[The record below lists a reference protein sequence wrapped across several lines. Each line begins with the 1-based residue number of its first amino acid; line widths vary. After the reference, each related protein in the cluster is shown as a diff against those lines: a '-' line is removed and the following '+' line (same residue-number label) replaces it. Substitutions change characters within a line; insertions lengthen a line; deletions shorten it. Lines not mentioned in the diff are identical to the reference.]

1 MKLIRKIF
9 IYLLLISSFLFLIT
23 GITYT
28 YLIYKPE
35 SIPSLAN
42 RFFDNK
48 YIIEYQNIDS
58 DGNFLSP
65 GLSFEDIFIKDLN
78 NKIILEADKIA
89 FGINILSTYR
99 KNYLDL
105 SFLNIKNFSYSDESP
120 SKSKTNF
127 KAFIG
132 MLDIQSDTFNLLA
145 NKTFIEIQ
153 NGNTSIV
160 NNNGV
165 LNNIS
170 FNELSIFNESSSD
183 KIYYS
188 SNFNLDEEIINNEN
202 FLNLESFSE
211 YEINLVLQSKGYLDL
226 NSGNLEN
233 INKYI
238 FKESKLITLSQYPI
252 TKISMVMHS
261 NINKNISGSF
271 EASIPDQNI
280 EGSILINNQIIT
292 IRSKLMFDMAE
303 IINFEEYFKLEGSE
317 EFNGILTINNKLVS
331 LELDS
336 SLSNTKI
343 TSIID
348 DLEKESIQELKT
360 TIKIKD
366 LSNPTYF
373 IYNKNFKSYIGS
385 KNNGYFS
392 LGNQFD
398 QQIESR
404 NFEDGFYLFLSLQ
417 KLDISNIS
425 LNNEINGVSNL
436 KSINLDVKELNFF
449 ENLYK
454 NQKFEIDFENNNIN
468 AAFSGKDLN
477 GMIATDKTGFIK
489 IEVFD
494 TKFEFQGI
502 NIIESGGSNNL
513 TDINLRF
520 TGRNIKTY
528 DDTFQDVDFYL
539 LRNKR
544 ITTIDNIKIKS
555 KNFNIGPTS
564 KNEKAYISYNKT
576 RDLYKVRGSYEINNK
591 DNSLNNFTNYNLG
604 YISTDLNIQWIS
616 LQELKDIQGNIK
628 FLIKDFES
636 KNSLPDSAFLRAL
649 KVFNLNAIIENISN
663 ETNIGNKNLVIN
675 RAEGDFY
682 ISQNRA
688 LINKPI
694 KLQTSEANMRWI
706 GEVLKNSDGIL
717 DKLNLDLEM
726 RLRVSENIPWYAA
739 IFGGVPALA
748 GGIVLENIFEDS
760 LDSVSTFNFKVK
772 GTVEE
777 PLIERLD

>member
-170 FNELSIFNESSSD
+170 FNELSIFNESGSD

-502 NIIESGGSNNL
+502 NIIESGGSNDL

-520 TGRNIKTY
+520 IGRNIKTY

>member
-170 FNELSIFNESSSD
+170 FNELSIFNESGSD

-331 LELDS
+331 LELES
-336 SLSNTKI
+336 NLSNTKI

-366 LSNPTYF
+366 LSNTTYF
-373 IYNKNFKSYIGS
+373 IYN
-385 KNNGYFS
+385 
-392 LGNQFD
+392 
-398 QQIESR
+398 
-404 NFEDGFYLFLSLQ
+404 
-417 KLDISNIS
+417 
-425 LNNEINGVSNL
+425 
-436 KSINLDVKELNFF
+436 
-449 ENLYK
+449 
-454 NQKFEIDFENNNIN
+454 
-468 AAFSGKDLN
+468 
-477 GMIATDKTGFIK
+477 
-489 IEVFD
+489 
-494 TKFEFQGI
+494 
-502 NIIESGGSNNL
+502 
-513 TDINLRF
+513 
-520 TGRNIKTY
+520 
-528 DDTFQDVDFYL
+528 
-539 LRNKR
+539 
-544 ITTIDNIKIKS
+544 
-555 KNFNIGPTS
+555 
-564 KNEKAYISYNKT
+564 
-576 RDLYKVRGSYEINNK
+576 
-591 DNSLNNFTNYNLG
+591 
-604 YISTDLNIQWIS
+604 
-616 LQELKDIQGNIK
+616 
-628 FLIKDFES
+628 
-636 KNSLPDSAFLRAL
+636 
-649 KVFNLNAIIENISN
+649 
-663 ETNIGNKNLVIN
+663 
-675 RAEGDFY
+675 
-682 ISQNRA
+682 
-688 LINKPI
+688 
-694 KLQTSEANMRWI
+694 
-706 GEVLKNSDGIL
+706 
-717 DKLNLDLEM
+717 
-726 RLRVSENIPWYAA
+726 
-739 IFGGVPALA
+739 
-748 GGIVLENIFEDS
+748 
-760 LDSVSTFNFKVK
+760 
-772 GTVEE
+772 
-777 PLIERLD
+777 

>member
-9 IYLLLISSFLFLIT
+9 IYLLLISSFLFLII

-28 YLIYKPE
+28 SLIYKPE

-105 SFLNIKNFSYSDESP
+105 NFLNIKNFSYSDESP

-127 KAFIG
+127 KAIIG

-145 NKTFIEIQ
+145 KKTFIEIQ
-153 NGNTSIV
+153 NGNTSII

-170 FNELSIFNESSSD
+170 FNELSIFNESGSD

-188 SNFNLDEEIINNEN
+188 SKFNLDEEIINNEN

-477 GMIATDKTGFIK
+477 GMIVTDKTGFIK

-502 NIIESGGSNNL
+502 NIIESDESNDL

-520 TGRNIKTY
+520 IGRNIKTY

-604 YISTDLNIQWIS
+604 YISTDLNIQWIN

-682 ISQNRA
+682 TSQNRA

-694 KLQTSEANMRWI
+694 KLQTSEANMRWT

-739 IFGGVPALA
+739 IFGGIPALA

>member
-1 MKLIRKIF
+1 
-9 IYLLLISSFLFLIT
+9 
-23 GITYT
+23 
-28 YLIYKPE
+28 
-35 SIPSLAN
+35 
-42 RFFDNK
+42 
-48 YIIEYQNIDS
+48 
-58 DGNFLSP
+58 
-65 GLSFEDIFIKDLN
+65 
-78 NKIILEADKIA
+78 
-89 FGINILSTYR
+89 
-99 KNYLDL
+99 
-105 SFLNIKNFSYSDESP
+105 
-120 SKSKTNF
+120 
-127 KAFIG
+127 
-132 MLDIQSDTFNLLA
+132 
-145 NKTFIEIQ
+145 
-153 NGNTSIV
+153 
-160 NNNGV
+160 
-165 LNNIS
+165 
-170 FNELSIFNESSSD
+170 
-183 KIYYS
+183 
-188 SNFNLDEEIINNEN
+188 
-202 FLNLESFSE
+202 
-211 YEINLVLQSKGYLDL
+211 
-226 NSGNLEN
+226 
-233 INKYI
+233 
-238 FKESKLITLSQYPI
+238 
-252 TKISMVMHS
+252 
-261 NINKNISGSF
+261 
-271 EASIPDQNI
+271 
-280 EGSILINNQIIT
+280 
-292 IRSKLMFDMAE
+292 

-331 LELDS
+331 LELES
-336 SLSNTKI
+336 NLSNTKI

-502 NIIESGGSNNL
+502 NIIESGGSNDL

-520 TGRNIKTY
+520 IGRNIKTY

-604 YISTDLNIQWIS
+604 YISTDLNIQWIG

-694 KLQTSEANMRWI
+694 KLQTSEANMRWT

>member
-9 IYLLLISSFLFLIT
+9 IYLLLISSFLFLII

-28 YLIYKPE
+28 SLIYKPE

-65 GLSFEDIFIKDLN
+65 GLSFEGILIKDLN

-105 SFLNIKNFSYSDESP
+105 NFLNIKNFSYSDESP

-127 KAFIG
+127 KAIIG

-153 NGNTSIV
+153 NGNTSII

-170 FNELSIFNESSSD
+170 FNELSIFNESGSD

-202 FLNLESFSE
+202 LLDLEAFSE
-211 YEINLVLQSKGYLDL
+211 YEINLALQSKGYLDL

-331 LELDS
+331 LELES
-336 SLSNTKI
+336 NLSNTKI

-477 GMIATDKTGFIK
+477 GMIVTDKTGFIK

-502 NIIESGGSNNL
+502 NIIESGGSNDL

-520 TGRNIKTY
+520 IGRNIKTY

-682 ISQNRA
+682 TSQNRA

-694 KLQTSEANMRWI
+694 KLQTSEANMRWT

>member
-23 GITYT
+23 GVTYT
-28 YLIYKPE
+28 SLIYKPE

-105 SFLNIKNFSYSDESP
+105 NFLNIKNFSYSDESP
-120 SKSKTNF
+120 SKNKTNF
-127 KAFIG
+127 KAIIG

-153 NGNTSIV
+153 NGNTSII

-170 FNELSIFNESSSD
+170 FNELSIFNESGSD

-188 SNFNLDEEIINNEN
+188 SKFNLDEEIINNEN

-336 SLSNTKI
+336 NLSNTKI

-436 KSINLDVKELNFF
+436 RSINLNVKELNFF

-502 NIIESGGSNNL
+502 NIIESGGSNDL

-520 TGRNIKTY
+520 IGRNIKTY

-604 YISTDLNIQWIS
+604 YISTDLNIQWIG

-682 ISQNRA
+682 TSQNRA

-694 KLQTSEANMRWI
+694 KLQTSEANMRWT

>member
-105 SFLNIKNFSYSDESP
+105 NFLNIKNFSYSDESP

-153 NGNTSIV
+153 NGNTSII

-170 FNELSIFNESSSD
+170 FNELSIFNESGSD

-336 SLSNTKI
+336 NLSNTKI

-477 GMIATDKTGFIK
+477 GMIVTDKTGFIK

-502 NIIESGGSNNL
+502 NIIESGGSNDL

-520 TGRNIKTY
+520 IGRNIKTY

-604 YISTDLNIQWIS
+604 YISTDLNIQWIN
-616 LQELKDIQGNIK
+616 LKELKDIQGNIK

-682 ISQNRA
+682 TSQNRA

-694 KLQTSEANMRWI
+694 KLQTSEANMRWT

>member
-105 SFLNIKNFSYSDESP
+105 NFLNIKNFSYSDESP

-153 NGNTSIV
+153 NGNTSII

-170 FNELSIFNESSSD
+170 FNELSIFNESGSD

-436 KSINLDVKELNFF
+436 RSINLNVKELNFF

-477 GMIATDKTGFIK
+477 GMIVTDKTGFIK

-502 NIIESGGSNNL
+502 NIIESGGSNDL

-520 TGRNIKTY
+520 IGRNIKTY

-694 KLQTSEANMRWI
+694 KLQTSEANMRWT

-739 IFGGVPALA
+739 IFGGIPALA

>member
-153 NGNTSIV
+153 NGNTSII

-170 FNELSIFNESSSD
+170 FNELSIFNESGSD

-477 GMIATDKTGFIK
+477 GMIVTDKTGFIK

-502 NIIESGGSNNL
+502 NIIESGGSNDL

-520 TGRNIKTY
+520 IGRNIKTY

>member
-105 SFLNIKNFSYSDESP
+105 NFLNIKNFSYSDESP

-127 KAFIG
+127 KAIIG

-153 NGNTSIV
+153 NGNTSII

-170 FNELSIFNESSSD
+170 FNELSIFNESGSD

-261 NINKNISGSF
+261 NINKNISGLF

-436 KSINLDVKELNFF
+436 RSINLNVKELNFF

-502 NIIESGGSNNL
+502 NIIESGGSNDL

-520 TGRNIKTY
+520 IGRNIKTY

-564 KNEKAYISYNKT
+564 KNEKAYISYNKK

-604 YISTDLNIQWIS
+604 YISTDLNIQWIN

>member
-105 SFLNIKNFSYSDESP
+105 NFLNIKNFSYSDESP

-170 FNELSIFNESSSD
+170 FNELSIFNESGSD

-477 GMIATDKTGFIK
+477 GMIVTDKTGFIK

-502 NIIESGGSNNL
+502 NIIESGGSNDL

-520 TGRNIKTY
+520 IGRNIKTY

>member
-170 FNELSIFNESSSD
+170 FNELSIFNESGSD

-477 GMIATDKTGFIK
+477 GMIVTDKTGFIK

-502 NIIESGGSNNL
+502 NIIESGGSNDL

-520 TGRNIKTY
+520 IGRNIKTY